1 MNFAWNF
8 KQFLC
13 EGKSQRKRSLECV
26 HSKHISCLLNYILT
40 TVDVGEGWQEVGS
53 RGSYVA
59 LAKAIAIAIFAL
71 SIQALTSRR
80 VTPFAGVAVEM

>member
-8 KQFLC
+8 KRFWC
-13 EGKSQRKRSLECV
+13 EGKSQRKRSLECA

-40 TVDVGEGWQEVGS
+40 AVDVGEERGKVGS
-53 RGSYVA
+53 RGSFVA
-59 LAKAIAIAIFAL
+59 LAIAIAIFAL
-71 SIQALTSRR
+71 SIQALTSHR